1 MLCRTVAY
9 TTPLT
14 HTAVVKNCIK
24 SEFHS
29 IAIRF
34 QIAYLHLNI
43 CFYPGEDS
51 PHASNLLIVLYTF
64 TFLGSQAIVIDFP
77 LTTENTLKN
86 TTDQSAPMGP
96 AILEICKRKSKQK

>member
-14 HTAVVKNCIK
+14 HAAVVKNCIK

-29 IAIRF
+29 IA
-34 QIAYLHLNI
+34 YLHLNI
-43 CFYPGEDS
+43 CLYPGEDS
-51 PHASNLLIVLYTF
+51 PHASNLLIVLYAF

>member
-9 TTPLT
+9 ATPLT

-51 PHASNLLIVLYTF
+51 PHVSNLLIVLYTF
-64 TFLGSQAIVIDFP
+64 TFLDSQAIVIVSTNNWKHTQKHDWP
-77 LTTENTLKN
+77 KCTDGAGNTGN
-86 TTDQSAPMGP
+86 M
-96 AILEICKRKSKQK
+96 